1 MPGQDTAQLG
11 IDVGGTQ
18 VKWAL
23 TADGKV
29 VRTGEEP
36 TARQGGN
43 ALVDQL
49 GGLVDRVGG
58 EVDVV
63 GLAMP
68 GLVDTVRRETLFVP
82 NLPGDWDRCPVA
94 ERVEER
100 VAGVRVRLLNDAR
113 AFGHGE
119 LRLGAGRGAADALFM
134 TVGTG
139 VGGALARD
147 GDIVVR
153 AVDRVPE
160 LGHLAV
166 DPHGERCGCGAVG
179 CLETVAS
186 ASALVGRCARAVLTG
201 QSAALRRLSGGSLAR
216 LTARM
221 CAEAAD
227 EGDPWA
233 LDAFARVGGFIGTAA
248 ANACVLLQTPV
259 VVIGGGLA
267 GAFHHIAPAAERVL
281 AERAAIIGPVSFR
294 KAELGSHAGAVG
306 AALFARTSPNSAR
319 IQRRSDP
326 KDNAGDHTSSI
337 ASSHTS
343 SIASSHMSDNATNHA
358 EN

>member
-1 MPGQDTAQLG
+1 MSSQDTAQLG
-11 IDVGGTQ
+11 IDVGGTH

-23 TADGKV
+23 TTEGEV

-36 TARQGGN
+36 TARQGGD

-49 GGLVDRVGG
+49 GGLVNRVGAQ
-58 EVDVV
+58 VDLV

-94 ERVEER
+94 ERVEKR

-113 AFGHGE
+113 AFGYGE
-119 LRLGAGRGAADALFM
+119 LRLGAGRGALDALFV

-147 GDIVVR
+147 GDIVIR

-166 DPHGERCGCGAVG
+166 DPFGERCGCGAVG

-201 QSAALRRLSGGSLAR
+201 QSAVLHRLSGGSLAR

-233 LDAFARVGGFIGTAA
+233 LDAFARVGGYLGMAV

-259 VVIGGGLA
+259 VVVGGGLS

-281 AERAAIIGPVSFR
+281 AERVDIIGPVR
-294 KAELGSHAGAVG
+294 LLKAELGSHAGAVG
-306 AALFARTSPNSAR
+306 AALYAGASPTGARSPHL
-319 IQRRSDP
+319 SDA
-326 KDNAGDHTSSI
+326 KKH
-337 ASSHTS
+337 
-343 SIASSHMSDNATNHA
+343 ATNPAQNHA
-358 EN
+358 TN

>member
-1 MPGQDTAQLG
+1 MRSQDTAQLG
-11 IDVGGTQ
+11 IDVGGTH

-23 TADGKV
+23 TADGEV

-36 TARQGGN
+36 TARQGGG
-43 ALVDQL
+43 ALLDQL
-49 GGLVDRVGG
+49 GDLVNRVGAA
-58 EVDVV
+58 VDVV

-82 NLPGDWDRCPVA
+82 NLPGEWHRCPVA

-100 VAGVRVRLLNDAR
+100 LAGLRVRLLNDAR

-119 LRLGAGRGAADALFM
+119 LRLGAGRGAVDALFM

-147 GDIVVR
+147 GDIIIR

-166 DPHGERCGCGAVG
+166 DPNGERCGCGAIG

-201 QSAALRRLSGGSLAR
+201 QSDILRRLSGGSLAG

-221 CAEAAD
+221 CAQAAD

-233 LDAFARVGGFIGTAA
+233 LDAFARVGGYLGMAA
-248 ANACVLLQTPV
+248 ANACVLLQTPLV
-259 VVIGGGLA
+259 VVGGGLA
-267 GAFHHIAPAAERVL
+267 GAFHHMAPAAERIL
-281 AERAAIIGPVSFR
+281 AERVGITGPVSFL
-294 KAELGSHAGAVG
+294 KAELGSHAGAIG
-306 AALFARTSPNSAR
+306 AALYARTSTTGPR
-319 IQRRSDP
+319 LPRRS
-326 KDNAGDHTSSI
+326 NAK
-337 ASSHTS
+337 
-343 SIASSHMSDNATNHA
+343 N
-358 EN
+358 